1 MDVLRWE
8 ATPVE
13 IQQLVSN
20 LCANASSVDHLS
32 GGGGDPWYDG
42 KDLLAI
48 LWQEQVQMVK
58 GPKITNDSNNINN
71 NTAVQTNWETYHF
84 WNFDWPSEVLLDCS
98 DLSPARLPRLLSFLH
113 TERTETDRW
122 GSASHSERKSLQKR
136 ASSEYSR
143 YYRVRWHNVFYFFG
157 PRIDKTKP
165 LTLQGDK
172 GAVFC
177 FELVAVC
184 LYFFFT
190 SQHCGEKQGL
200 HDRLVANYAFR
211 LLQTEREMKREKDSG
226 EVRIIQR
233 LWCVMHS
240 GA

>member
-20 LCANASSVDHLS
+20 LCADASSVDHLS

-58 GPKITNDSNNINN
+58 GPKITNDSHNINN
-71 NTAVQTNWETYHF
+71 NTAMQTNFETNHF
-84 WNFDWPSEVLLDCS
+84 ETLTDLQKSCS
-98 DLSPARLPRLLSFLH
+98 TAQTCHLVGCPGCCRFF
-113 TERTETDRW
+113 TQRTETDRW
-122 GSASHSERKSLQKR
+122 GSASHSERESLQKR
-136 ASSEYSR
+136 DSSEYSR
-143 YYRVRWHNVFYFFG
+143 YDRVRWHNVFYFFG

-190 SQHCGEKQGL
+190 PQHCGEKQGL
-200 HDRLVANYAFR
+200 HDRLVVNYAFR
-211 LLQTEREMKREKDSG
+211 LLQTERDEERE
-226 EVRIIQR
+226 R
-233 LWCVMHS
+233 LWGS
-240 GA
+240 